1 MANVI
6 TQTKLIDSTKR
17 ALIRY
22 VIHSDGTDEANTK
35 ILDVSGLAYSLN
47 ANGKIMTGNTHTKS
61 VYRTSI
67 VRIFGSY
74 AAKNKGYIE
83 FMWETTNGTNGVSTF
98 ATAGEGFFDYNFTGM
113 GHGDA
118 ISTPP
123 SNVNGDIIVNT
134 DFSNLDH
141 MTFYIDLKKDNRDF
155 DAGQTADPAAF
166 NAYTF
171 EGALK

>member
-1 MANVI
+1 MANEI
-6 TQTKLIDSTKR
+6 TQTKIIDSTKR

-35 ILDVSGLAYSLN
+35 ILDVSGLAYALN
-47 ANGKIMTGNTHTKS
+47 TSNKIMTGNTNAKG

-83 FMWETTNGTNGVSTF
+83 FIWETTNGSNGISTF

-118 ISTPP
+118 ISTPLA
-123 SNVNGDIIVNT
+123 NVNGDIIVNT
-134 DFSNLDH
+134 DFANLDH
-141 MTFYIDLKKDNRDF
+141 ATFYIDIKKDGRDF
-155 DAGQTADPAAF
+155 DQGQTADPTAF
-166 NAYTF
+166 NAA
-171 EGALK
+171 GIP

>member
-6 TQTKLIDSTKR
+6 IQTKLIDSTKR

-47 ANGKIMTGNTHTKS
+47 TNGKIMTNNTDSKG
-61 VYRTSI
+61 VYKTSI

-83 FMWETTNGTNGVSTF
+83 LMWETTNNSNGTSTF
-98 ATAGEGFFDYNFTGM
+98 ATVGEGFFDYNFTGM
-113 GHGDA
+113 GHGDP
-118 ISTPP
+118 IFTP
-123 SNVNGDIIVNT
+123 SANVNGDIIINS
-134 DFSNLDH
+134 DFANLDH
-141 MTFYIDLKKDNRDF
+141 ATLYIDIKKNGADYDQ
-155 DAGQTADPAAF
+155 GQTADPAAF
-166 NAYTF
+166 NAA
-171 EGALK
+171 GIP

>member
-1 MANVI
+1 MANEI
-6 TQTKLIDSTKR
+6 TKTVLIDSNKR

-47 ANGKIMTGNTHTKS
+47 TSNKIMTGNTNAKD

-74 AAKNKGYIE
+74 ASKNKGYIE
-83 FMWETTNGTNGVSTF
+83 LMWETTNNSNGVSTF
-98 ATAGEGFFDYNFTGM
+98 ATVGEGFFDYNFTGM

-118 ISTPP
+118 ITTPT

-134 DFSNLDH
+134 DFVNLDH
-141 MTFYIDLKKDNRDF
+141 ATFYIDFKKDGRDY
-155 DAGQTADPAAF
+155 DQGQTADPAAF
-166 NAYTF
+166 NTY
-171 EGALK
+171 GI

>member
-22 VIHSDGTDEANTK
+22 VIRSDGTAEANTK

-47 ANGKIMTGNTHTKS
+47 TSGKIMTGNTAS
-61 VYRTSI
+61 RNLYRTSI
-67 VRIFGSY
+67 VRVFGSY
-74 AAKNKGYIE
+74 AAKNKGHLE
-83 FMWETTNGTNGVSTF
+83 LGWESTNGSNNVNGILTV
-98 ATAGEGFFDYNFTGM
+98 GEGFFDYNFTGL

-118 ISTPP
+118 VSTPT
-123 SNVNGDIIVNT
+123 SNVNGDIILT
-134 DFSNLDH
+134 ASLTNLDNI
-141 MTFYIDLKKDNRDF
+141 TIYIDLKKNSNDF

-166 NAYTF
+166 NVT
-171 EGALK
+171 GIP

>member
-1 MANVI
+1 MPNEI
-6 TQTKLIDSTKR
+6 TQTKLIDTNKR

-35 ILDVSGLAYSLN
+35 ILDVSGLAYALN
-47 ANGKIMTGNTHTKS
+47 TSNKIMTGNTNAKG

-83 FMWETTNGTNGVSTF
+83 LMWETTNNSNGTSTF
-98 ATAGEGFFDYNFTGM
+98 ATIGEGFFDYNFTGM

-118 ISTPP
+118 ISTPS

-134 DFSNLDH
+134 DFTNLDH
-141 MTFYIDLKKDNRDF
+141 ATFYIDLKKDNRDY

-166 NAYTF
+166 NAA
-171 EGALK
+171 GIP

>member
-22 VIHSDGTDEANTK
+22 VIKSDGTAEANSK
-35 ILDVSGLAYSLN
+35 ILDVSGLANSLN
-47 ANGKIMTGNTHTKS
+47 TSGKIMTGNTDVRG

-74 AAKNKGYIE
+74 AAKNKGHLE
-83 FMWETTNGTNGVSTF
+83 LGWETTNSSNNVSNF
-98 ATAGEGFFDYNFTGM
+98 ATFGEGFFDYNFTGL

-118 ISTPP
+118 ISTPS
-123 SNVNGDIIVNT
+123 SNTNGDIILSATLANQ
-134 DFSNLDH
+134 DLI
-141 MTFYIDLKKDNRDF
+141 TFYIDLKKDNRDY

-166 NAYTF
+166 NAA
-171 EGALK
+171 GIP